1 MKLNLKQGL
10 VLLILTIILWCG
22 FFKSPDAANLSTDPK
37 IIHVLNRL
45 SFGASPGDIELVAS
59 QGIKTYIQSQLSPAS
74 ISQSPQFRQ
83 KIQQWENLDL
93 TPVELWQE
101 YRPRPVNANQPLVLE
116 ERKRR
121 LQRIREIARKSIQ
134 ANIFGAIANPRQ
146 LEEVMVDF
154 WFNHFNIYIGKG
166 VQERLWLGD
175 YVERA
180 IRPHV
185 FGNFRDL
192 LAATAHHPA
201 MLHYLDNW
209 LNTAPNSRKRGRF
222 KGLNENYARE
232 LMELH
237 TLGVDGGY
245 TQEDVI
251 ALARILTG
259 WGIDLTGRRGD
270 RTGFYFDASRHD
282 YSDKV
287 FLGKSIPG
295 SGIPEVEKV
304 LDILANHPAT
314 AHHISYKLAQYFIA
328 DEPPSN
334 LVEKL
339 ANKFLATD
347 GNIRAVLETLFNSSE
362 FLAPRYYGKKFKTP
376 YQYLISL
383 VRATGADNPNLIRI
397 MGMLRQLNMMPY
409 HCPTPNGYQNT
420 QVAWLNPDAMLR
432 RISFATAIA
441 NGFLEKN
448 QKVEATKLNQTLGNS
463 FSAKTQEV
471 INSSPRRLRSAIML
485 GSPEMMYR

>member
-10 VLLILTIILWCG
+10 VLLLLTIILWCG
-22 FFKSPDAANLSTDPK
+22 FFKSQNAANLSTDPQ
-37 IIHVLNRL
+37 IIHLLDRL
-45 SFGASPGDIELVAS
+45 SFGASPGDIELVTS

-74 ISQSPQFRQ
+74 ISQSPQFLQR
-83 KIQQWENLDL
+83 IQQWENLEM

-101 YRPRPVNANQPLVLE
+101 YSPRPVNANRPLVPE
-116 ERKRR
+116 ERK
-121 LQRIREIARKSIQ
+121 QRIRRIRKIARKSIQ
-134 ANIFGAIANPRQ
+134 ANLFGAIANPRQ

-154 WFNHFNIYIGKG
+154 WFNHFNIYIAKG
-166 VQERLWLGD
+166 TQERLWLGD

-185 FGNFRDL
+185 FANFRDL
-192 LAATAHHPA
+192 LAATARHPA

-209 LNTAPNSRKRGRF
+209 LNTVPNYRKRGRF

-259 WGIDLTGRRGD
+259 WGIDPSGRKGD
-270 RTGFYFDASRHD
+270 QTGFYFDANRHD
-282 YSDKV
+282 YGDKV

-295 SGIPEVEKV
+295 SGMPEVEKA

-347 GNIRAVLETLFNSSE
+347 GNIRAVLATLFNSPE
-362 FLAPRYYGKKFKTP
+362 FFAPKYYDKKFKTP

-383 VRATGADNPNLIRI
+383 ARATGTDNPNLMRI
-397 MGMLRQLNMMPY
+397 MGMLRQLSMVPY
-409 HCPTPNGYQNT
+409 HCPTPNGYKNT
-420 QVAWLNPDAMLR
+420 QSAWLNPDAMLKR
-432 RISFATAIA
+432 VSFATAIA
-441 NGFLEKN
+441 NGSLAKN
-448 QKVEATKLNQTLGNS
+448 QRVGATKLNQTLGNS
-463 FSAKTQEV
+463 FSANTQEV

-485 GSPEMMYR
+485 GSPEMMYK